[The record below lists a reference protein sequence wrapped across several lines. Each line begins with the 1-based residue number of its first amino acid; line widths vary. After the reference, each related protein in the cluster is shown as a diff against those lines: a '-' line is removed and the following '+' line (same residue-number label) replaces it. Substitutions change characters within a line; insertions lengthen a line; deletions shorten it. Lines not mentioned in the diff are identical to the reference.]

1 MMIKMIDHRTQNDD
15 QPLSWILLQQPLSQI
30 HPDRIKAPILTSIN
44 SKLDPYQHLRENITN
59 PYCAG
64 MKQGKQ
70 SKLTICTAILGGK
83 IISNVKK
90 TSASAHL
97 FFVGLDVE
105 HVPVE
110 QNQLLNN

>member
-1 MMIKMIDHRTQNDD
+1 MIDHCTQNDD

-44 SKLDPYQHLRENITN
+44 SKLDPYQHLRQNITS

-70 SKLTICTAILGGK
+70 SKLTICTAILVEK

-90 TSASAHL
+90 TSAHL

-110 QNQLLNN
+110 QNQLFNN